1 MNKPKVWINGKFI
14 DMVDARISIFDRG
27 FLYGDGVFETMRS
40 YAGVIFKLE
49 EHLERLFGALGL
61 LKIKAPHSKK
71 YLTDAIYENL
81 TVNGL
86 KSANIRVSVTRGE
99 GILGIGY
106 RDEFVPNTVI
116 VAKELKEY
124 PDWMYLKG
132 ISAKVVD
139 VRQNEHSP
147 VPKIKSLNFLNYIL
161 ARQSAKEKGFDEAI
175 LMNTTN
181 YIAEASTSNVFSVNR
196 GRIVTPSLNSGVLPG
211 ITRGAIIKIAK
222 RMRLDIEE
230 DKVPYVELLDAD
242 EIFLTN
248 SLVEILPVTKL
259 DSKKVGKGIPG
270 EITKLLHISYQKE
283 VIKETLRLRQDT
295 YLR

>member
-1 MNKPKVWINGKFI
+1 MNGKFV
-14 DMVDARISIFDRG
+14 DMVDAKISIFDRG

-40 YAGVIFKLE
+40 YAGVVFKLE
-49 EHLERLFGALGL
+49 EHMDRLSGAMGL
-61 LKIKAPHSKK
+61 LKIKVPYSKK
-71 YLTDAIYENL
+71 YLMDAIYEVL

-86 KSANIRVSVTRGE
+86 KSANIRISVTRGE

-139 VRQNEHSP
+139 VRQNEFSP
-147 VPKIKSLNFLNYIL
+147 LPKIKSLNFLNYIL

-181 YIAEASTSNVFSVNR
+181 YIAEASTSNIFLVKRN
-196 GRIVTPSLNSGVLPG
+196 RIVTPSLDSGALPG
-211 ITRGAIIKIAK
+211 ITRAVIIKIAK
-222 RMRLDIEE
+222 RLRLDIEE
-230 DKVPYVELLDAD
+230 DKVPYVELLDAN
-242 EIFLTN
+242 EVFLTN
-248 SLVEILPVTKL
+248 SLVEVLPVTKL
-259 DSKKVGKGIPG
+259 DSKKAGKGIPG
-270 EITKLLHISYQKE
+270 EITKLLHVSYQKE
-283 VIKETLRLRQDT
+283 VIRETLHQ
-295 YLR
+295 